1 MAITG
6 AAVHLRSG
14 ARPDAIGAMLNQ
26 ATTGGPFVVT
36 SVVATGGDGHH
47 CTFRLR
53 RPDISVGYRSV
64 IELQYLID
72 KSFDIV
78 KVECD
83 DTLTGQWT
91 GTEQ

>member
-1 MAITG
+1 MAITT

-14 ARPDAIGAMLNQ
+14 DRPDAVGAALGR
-26 ATTGGPFVVT
+26 ATSGGPFVVT
-36 SVVATGGDGHH
+36 SVVATGGDGRH
-47 CTFRLR
+47 CTFGLR
-53 RPDISVGYRSV
+53 RPGISVGYRSV

-83 DTLTGQWT
+83 DILTGQ
-91 GTEQ
+91 